1 MMAIRVKRTDT
12 KMKTTTGKNSSKLFM
27 EESQSENQ
35 RELYAA
41 NRYSYVVFTKT
52 SQGCQALSP
61 PQKKF
66 ISFLNSSLSVPVWE
80 EKGTPMQPIAPY
92 LVLLF
97 FPLRYFLTQ
106 NILFLTLAKRRIL
119 SNNSKRGVYKKT
131 GRCACCRLRQ
141 REEQQ

>member
-1 MMAIRVKRTDT
+1 MPLTDT
-12 KMKTTTGKNSSKLFM
+12 AMLYLPKRHRVVKL
-27 EESQSENQ
+27 
-35 RELYAA
+35 YP
-41 NRYSYVVFTKT
+41 
-52 SQGCQALSP
+52 P

-80 EKGTPMQPIAPY
+80 EKGTPMQSIAPY

-141 REEQQ
+141 REEQQEDAPSSKDRRCRRNLCNILSIKPDNRRLES